1 VDVILPEGWH
11 QMCPRLC
18 LPYPQ
23 SFTMTLGGDAGGL
36 GVSSHRSNN
45 TGTGPQHWSSAA
57 GVLAEGSPS
66 ATATSSH
73 SRKGANPS
81 QLHSEAVGSVSFT
94 SAAEP
99 EQQGR
104 WRFCLLQPKPGFT
117 AALCVEQAAVGLQQ
131 SDDWWQEPLLS
142 MWQTVPLHQ
151 DQAILSNECLLAT
164 S

>member
-1 VDVILPEGWH
+1 
-11 QMCPRLC
+11 M
-18 LPYPQ
+18 
-23 SFTMTLGGDAGGL
+23 
-36 GVSSHRSNN
+36 
-45 TGTGPQHWSSAA
+45 
-57 GVLAEGSPS
+57 LADRSPS

-117 AALCVEQAAVGLQQ
+117 AALCVEQAADSTQQ
-131 SDDWWQEPLLS
+131 SDTWWQKPLLS
-142 MWQTVPLHQ
+142 MWRTVPLQQ
-151 DQAILSNECLLAT
+151 DQAILSDGCLLAT